1 MGSGGSLLSFVTRR
15 LLITVPLLL
24 VISFAVFSMVL
35 LLPGDPALTLA
46 GGAHAATAAK
56 VAQIRRQLHLN
67 DGFFAQYGL
76 WLSHVL
82 RGNLGHS
89 LFTPA
94 SVPSANV
101 ATAIRIHFPVTLSIA
116 AGGMVVAVLIGLP
129 TGIVA
134 GLRPRSWA
142 DRIVTAVSS
151 VGVAVPDFWL
161 AMLLVIFLAIHLH
174 LLPPLGYTPFA
185 TSPLSWFQHLL
196 LPWLALGF
204 GGAATVARQIR
215 GSLIDTLDQDYM
227 RTALAKGLSP
237 VRIVGKHAL
246 KNAVSPVVTIVGIQ
260 FGYLLG
266 GTFIIEN
273 IFSLPGIGTYMIQ
286 AIDTKDLPV
295 VQGVALLTA
304 TTFVLVNLVVD
315 VIYAYLNP
323 KVRLA

>member
-1 MGSGGSLLSFVTRR
+1 MESGGSLLSFVVRR
-15 LLITVPLLL
+15 ILITVPLLL
-24 VISFAVFSMVL
+24 VISLAVFSLVL

-46 GGAHAATAAK
+46 GGAHAKASA
-56 VAQIRRQLHLN
+56 VEQIRRQLHLN
-67 DGFFAQYGL
+67 EGFFTQYWM
-76 WLSHVL
+76 WLGHAL
-82 RGNLGHS
+82 RGDLGHS

-94 SVPSANV
+94 SVPSSNV
-101 ATAIRIHFPVTLSIA
+101 ASGIRGRFPVTLSIA
-116 AGGMVVAVLIGLP
+116 VGGMVVAVLIGLP
-129 TGIVA
+129 AGIVA

-151 VGVAVPDFWL
+151 LGVAVPDFWL
-161 AMLLVIFLAIHLH
+161 AMLLVILLAIKAH
-174 LLPPLGYTPFA
+174 LLPPLGYTPFSA
-185 TSPLSWFQHLL
+185 SPSSWFDHLL
-196 LPWLALGF
+196 MPWLALGF
-204 GGAATVARQIR
+204 GGAATVARQMR

-237 VRIVGKHAL
+237 SRIVGKHAL

-273 IFSLPGIGTYMIQ
+273 IFSLPGIGAYMIT
-286 AIDTKDLPV
+286 AIGEKDLPV

-304 TTFVLVNLVVD
+304 VTFVVINLVVD
-315 VIYAYLNP
+315 IIYAYLNP